1 MAFTLRRRADS
12 GQGQG
17 FGFNP
22 SKGKISVQSAIEKI
36 LYRLSI
42 IIVLRASDQKAIE
55 HGTSDALV
63 AVRHELVECY
73 ALAFQVVTE
82 LEPMASGSLSRM
94 MFSFAFVPKMI
105 DGVLE
110 KIERQ
115 NERFES
121 VMKMARLQEPSAEA
135 ALLGR
140 MHREL
145 LAKMQQEMRGCFQTL
160 EEGMQKR
167 LGEVEQRVVASVRDI
182 LPGIIREEMRKLLVE
197 QKGSAGLD
205 DRG

>member
-1 MAFTLRRRADS
+1 M
-12 GQGQG
+12 
-17 FGFNP
+17 
-22 SKGKISVQSAIEKI
+22 SVQSAIEEM

-42 IIVLRASDQKAIE
+42 IIVLHASDQKAIE

-63 AVRHELVECY
+63 AARHELVECY
-73 ALAFQVVTE
+73 ALAFRVVTE
-82 LEPMASGSLSRM
+82 LESMVSRSASKVMYLRLFGL
-94 MFSFAFVPKMI
+94 KMI
-105 DGVLE
+105 DGALE

-121 VMKMARLQEPSAEA
+121 VMVLARLQEPSTEA

-145 LAKMQQEMRGCFQTL
+145 LAKVQQEMRGCFQTL

-167 LGEVEQRVVASVRDI
+167 LEEVEQRVVASVRDI